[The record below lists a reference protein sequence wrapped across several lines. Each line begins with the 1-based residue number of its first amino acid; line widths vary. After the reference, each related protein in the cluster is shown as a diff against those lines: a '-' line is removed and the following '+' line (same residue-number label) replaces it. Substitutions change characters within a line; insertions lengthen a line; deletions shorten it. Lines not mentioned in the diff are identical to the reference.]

1 MEKIFKSV
9 ALIQHSPAG
18 QKKMLLRQKTP
29 DAAWQFVVA
38 DRLEGESFRES
49 VSREVAWE
57 LRLKSRSG
65 FLVSSMAQLSVEY
78 TDTLCDGSER
88 LVSVTFVNVHI
99 YREEVLQEL
108 NEDPLNRWFSAAEI
122 CHGQAPSGA
131 LIDPRVVDWIN
142 RWEVIQPWQ

>member
-1 MEKIFKSV
+1 MEKTFKSV
-9 ALIQHSPAG
+9 ALIQHASAG

-29 DAAWQFVVA
+29 AAAWQFVVA

-65 FLVSSMAQLSVEY
+65 FLVSSMAQLTVEY
-78 TDTLCDGSER
+78 AETLCDASER

-122 CHGQAPSGA
+122 CHGQTPSGA
-131 LIDPRVVDWIN
+131 VIDPQVVDWIN